1 MMLEQ
6 VEQLRMDLDSAKYTY
21 DDKREPYKEWLEW
34 RIEFMSF
41 GDRMDVVGGAG

>member
-1 MMLEQ
+1 MILEQ
-6 VEQLRMDLDSAKYTY
+6 MEQLRMDLDSAKYTY